1 MVPQFGAHR
10 QAALEY
16 CVQFWSP
23 CSKKDRLERVRSR
36 AMKGIRVLE
45 NLPHEDRL
53 KKRGL
58 LILEKT
64 LRGVPYSASVLED

>member
-1 MVPQFGAHR
+1 M
-10 QAALEY
+10 
-16 CVQFWSP
+16 
-23 CSKKDRLERVRSR
+23 ERVKSR

-64 LRGVPYSASVLED
+64 LRGAPYNASVLEE